1 MGRRTLPPAPA
12 GSERVRDALQIVD
25 DYLTELARRMQEI
38 LGQELLAVYAAGS
51 YALGAYEHGRSDI
64 DVTAV
69 VAGPLDAP
77 TKQALVDAL
86 RHDALPCPARGLELV
101 VYPLATARSGGGEPG
116 FELNLNTGAHMDFR
130 VDIEP
135 GDIEGFWFAIDRS
148 ILREHAI
155 PVRGPEPTEL
165 FAPIPRATL
174 LGLLAESV
182 RWHRDSDVPLGSDVV
197 LNSARSLHFVE
208 HDTWVSKPAAAAWFL
223 ESVENR
229 LDQAQ
234 SAP

>member
-1 MGRRTLPPAPA
+1 MK
-12 GSERVRDALQIVD
+12 IVD
-25 DYLTELARRMQEI
+25 DYLAALARRMGDE
-38 LGQELLAVYAAGS
+38 LGDDLLGVYAGGS

-64 DVTAV
+64 DATAV
-69 VAGPLDAP
+69 VASTLDDA
-77 TKQALVDAL
+77 TKQRLVDAL
-86 RHDALPCPARGLELV
+86 RHEALPCPARGLELV
-101 VYPLATARSGGGEPG
+101 VYPRATTEGGGGEPG
-116 FELNLNTGAHMDFR
+116 FELNLNTGARMDFR
-130 VDIEP
+130 ADFEP

-165 FAPIPRATL
+165 FAPIPRDTL
-174 LGLLAESV
+174 LRLLAESV

-197 LNSARSLHFVE
+197 LNSARTLHFVE
-208 HDTWVSKPAAAAWFL
+208 RDTWVSKPAAAAWFL
-223 ESVENR
+223 ESVETR

>member
-1 MGRRTLPPAPA
+1 
-12 GSERVRDALQIVD
+12 VRDALQIVD

-116 FELNLNTGAHMDFR
+116 FELNLNTGASMDFR
-130 VDIEP
+130 ADFEP

-148 ILREHAI
+148 IVREHGI
-155 PVRGPEPTEL
+155 PVHGPPADEVIAE
-165 FAPIPRATL
+165 IPRESL
-174 LGLLAESV
+174 LPLLAESV
-182 RWHRDSDVPLGSDVV
+182 QWHRDSATPTASDVI
-197 LNSARSLHFVE
+197 LNTARTQHFV
-208 HDTWVSKPAAAAWFL
+208 DTGHWISKPAAQQL
-223 ESVENR
+223 
-229 LDQAQ
+229 LDEAQ
-234 SAP
+234 DAP